1 MNHPFTTSFR
11 LRRLVFGKPTKM
23 DSASVQSGL
32 PWMIDDGM
40 QELDEY
46 QTVFR
51 KFDRDMPT
59 SQIAGAAEDD

>member
-1 MNHPFTTSFR
+1 
-11 LRRLVFGKPTKM
+11 M